1 MTYIT
6 DDIVINVV
14 QNVFTLTFVIF
25 SIYPVVYICRSMIGF
40 VSKAFNSMNPDKVFK
55 MQKINLGKKE
65 SE

>member
-1 MTYIT
+1 MTYIA

-14 QNVFTLTFVIF
+14 QNVFTITFVIF

-40 VSKAFNSMNPDKVFK
+40 VSKAFSNMNPDKAFK
-55 MQKINLGKKE
+55 MPKINLGRKE